1 MFAVQGAERGGY
13 CATTGQSQDNRIWSH
28 STKQTFFTSSSGIRN
43 LGFSVASGVWD
54 ICPPFTTSRL
64 GIMVH
69 EVAHQWG
76 IPDVLKGDGK
86 VSTVMGQ

>member
-13 CATTGQSQDNRIWSH
+13 CATTGQSQDKRMWSH
-28 STKQTFFTSSSGIRN
+28 RTKQTFFTSSSGIRN

-54 ICPPFTTSRL
+54 ICHPFTTSRL

-76 IPDVLKGDGK
+76 IPAVLKGGGK
-86 VSTVMGQ
+86 GSNVMGQ